1 MSSDDIFSK
10 LFSQMI
16 SHVNIN
22 EGTTPEDVF
31 SVDQEAIEK
40 DLIESFGDMTEEE
53 IENVISKEGL
63 PNFLANNIET
73 MIKQFMPMLTSDVMK
88 NNLSNIVKDC
98 IDLGPE
104 NNEKLAQA
112 LEEEE

>member
-1 MSSDDIFSK
+1 
-10 LFSQMI
+10 MI

-31 SVDQEAIEK
+31 SVDQEAVEK
-40 DLIESFGDMTEEE
+40 DLLESFGDMTEED
-53 IENVISKEGL
+53 IENVRESVSKEGL
-63 PNFLANNIET
+63 PNFLANSLET

-88 NNLSNIVKDC
+88 NNLSNIVKEC